1 MKINVLPEEIANMIS
16 AGEVVERPASAIKEL
31 AENSIDAGAKNITV
45 EIKNGG
51 MTYMRVTDD
60 GCGIEP
66 DEVCTAFL
74 RHATSKIKTEND
86 LNSIYTLGFR
96 GEALAS
102 IAAVAKVD
110 VFTKTRDSQMGVN
123 VSIEGGTVTEKSE
136 AGCPD
141 GTTIVVKNLFYN
153 TPARMKFLKSDST
166 EAAYVSDVINK
177 IILSRPEIKIKLI
190 NNGKT
195 VVSSSGD
202 GKLLTSVYTVYG
214 KELSD
219 NMLPVDYQSDGIRV
233 SGYCGNASAAR
244 KDRRRQI
251 FFINGRCVNGKILSG
266 ALSEAYRNS
275 VMAGKFPSA
284 VLNIDVSAAFVDV
297 NVHPTKSEVRFS
309 DDKKVY
315 SAIYWAVKNALA
327 EKKYVPE
334 ITFNTSGKTDNV
346 KANET
351 FDSKEFINDSKPE
364 NTVKE
369 PKFVPVSD
377 KGFNS
382 PERNSA
388 SDINML
394 RDSFIKSPSERETV
408 SEVKP
413 YEHIEHIELKKT
425 ASETAEEIAP
435 QKDGGDL
442 FEERFAKGDA
452 FAANKINPAC
462 AVLDKDEITEDKKQ
476 QNNETEKSEK
486 EEKEE
491 KVQQTIDIKTNSFK
505 VAGQIFDTYI
515 IAEKDGEML
524 LIDQHA
530 AHERIYFEQ
539 FVKDF
544 ENRNIQPQVLL
555 IPSVVRLDPISFDS
569 AVQNTEFFKQLGFE
583 IEPFGQNTLAV
594 RMIPYIMDE
603 DTVCDTVTEICELI
617 SQKKESVSKELYEN
631 ALHTM
636 ACKRAVKGKSELSA
650 VEMESLVKRVLEFGD
665 INTCPHGRPIMI
677 KMTKYQLEKQFKRIV

>member
-31 AENSIDAGAKNITV
+31 IENSIDAGAKNITV

-110 VFTKTRDSQMGVN
+110 VFTKTRESQMGVN
-123 VSIEGGTVTEKSE
+123 VSIEGGTVTDRGE

-214 KELSD
+214 KEMSD

-275 VMAGKFPSA
+275 VMTGKFPSA

-351 FDSKEFINDSKPE
+351 FDSKEFISDSKPE
-364 NTVKE
+364 KTVKE
-369 PKFVPVSD
+369 PKYVPMSD

-382 PERNSA
+382 PEHNGA

-394 RDSFIKSPSERETV
+394 RDSFIKPPSEREIA

-413 YEHIEHIELKKT
+413 IEHIEHKKT
-425 ASETAEEIAP
+425 AVETSAEITP
-435 QKDGGDL
+435 QKDGDL
-442 FEERFAKGDA
+442 FEERFAKRDV
-452 FAANKINPAC
+452 FAAKEVNSAC
-462 AVLDKDEITEDKKQ
+462 AVLEKDEITENKKYENN
-476 QNNETEKSEK
+476 QNTEKDEKKEK
-486 EEKEE
+486 EEKI
-491 KVQQTIDIKTNSFK
+491 QQTIDIKTNSFK
-505 VAGQIFDTYI
+505 VAGQVFDTYI

-524 LIDQHA
+524 IIDQHA

-555 IPSVVRLDPISFDS
+555 IPSVVRLDPVSFD
-569 AVQNTEFFKQLGFE
+569 AAIQNTEFFKQLGFE

-650 VEMESLVKRVLEFGD
+650 VEMESLVKRVLEFDD